1 MIKPILQLGDPL
13 LYKNSLPIKQEECA
27 TLEDILIDLHETMMN
42 FREKY
47 KRGRAISAPQID
59 VLKRLIYINMND
71 TPLVL
76 INPEFTWKS
85 PEMIELWDDCMS
97 FPDLL
102 VKVKRHKDCALSFY
116 DLDWNKHSLELEGEM
131 SELIQHEYDH
141 LDGILATNK
150 AIDDQSL
157 ALASQKQYTTFSR

>member
-1 MIKPILQLGDPL
+1 MIKPILQLGNPL
-13 LYKNSLPIKQEECA
+13 LYKSSLPIKQEECA

-42 FREKY
+42 FREEY
-47 KRGRAISAPQID
+47 KRGRAISAPQIG
-59 VLKRLIYINMND
+59 VLKRLIYININD

-102 VKVKRHKDCALSFY
+102 VKVKRHESCNLSFY
-116 DLDWNKHSLELEGEM
+116 DLDWNKHSLELEGDM
-131 SELIQHEYDH
+131 SELVQHEYDH
-141 LDGILATNK
+141 LDGILAVNK
-150 AIDDQSL
+150 TVDDQSL
-157 ALASQKQYTTFSR
+157 ALASQKQYTHFLR